1 MNRMISL
8 SVLLA
13 LIMLLGGMLY
23 QVIAPFI
30 LPLFLAAVLAVICQP
45 LHNYFLHKTGQRAA
59 LAAACSTTAL
69 VSIVVVPL
77 VAGTFISAVQL
88 YSLADQHLDGDW
100 HRGLE
105 LLWRRVVS
113 PAVERLRPYVPGGL
127 SEEQMTG
134 FRDQFGANLQ
144 SLAGQIAGR
153 TFKIA
158 SSTVGVFVSWTVA
171 AGMFVTALYYFL
183 ADGPALITAAE
194 VMIPLPVNHQRRLCE
209 RFATVVRAVVTATFL
224 AALIQ
229 GFATAVALQVSG
241 MGHFWIFL
249 SIATVASLI
258 PLVGAWIVWVPCAVF
273 LALQGHWIAASLL
286 AVWGIGVVGMLDNVV
301 KIYVLQNNADLHPLL
316 AFISVVGALQ
326 VLGLWGIFIGPI
338 VASCLFALIQIFNIE
353 LKDLV
358 NERANESRFPP
369 ETVPVPQDKTDLE
382 VERKQVAAAATSS
395 DPAELDK
402 SDLDAK
408 SQPIKKVAIGSRSNS
423 KSKRRRQ

>member
-30 LPLFLAAVLAVICQP
+30 LPLFLAAVLAVMCQP
-45 LHNYFLHKTGQRAA
+45 LNDYFLRKTGQRAA
-59 LAAACSTTAL
+59 WAAACSTAAL

-100 HRGLE
+100 HKGLD

-113 PAVERLRPYVPGGL
+113 PAVERLKPYVPGGL
-127 SEEQMTG
+127 SAEQIDG
-134 FRDQFGANLQ
+134 FKDQFGTNLQ

-153 TFKIA
+153 TFQFA
-158 SSTVGVFVSWTVA
+158 SSTLGVFVSLSVA
-171 AGMFVTALYYFL
+171 AGMFITALYYFL
-183 ADGPALITAAE
+183 ADGPALIAAAE
-194 VMIPLPVNHQRRLCE
+194 VMIPIPVNHQRRLCE

-229 GFATAVALQVSG
+229 GLATAIALQICG

-273 LALQGHWIAASLL
+273 LVLQGHWMAASLL
-286 AVWGIGVVGMLDNVV
+286 AVWGIGVVGMLDNIV

-338 VASCLFALIQIFNIE
+338 VASCLFALIQIFNAE
-353 LKDLV
+353 LKDLA
-358 NERANESRFPP
+358 NERTIESSPPP
-369 ETVPVPQDKTDLE
+369 ETVPVPLAKSDLE
-382 VERKQVAAAATSS
+382 MERKQVASATMGRDSS
-395 DPAELDK
+395 HHNK

-408 SQPIKKVAIGSRSNS
+408 TEQIKKAPIGTRSNT
-423 KSKRRRQ
+423 KSRRRR

>member
-8 SVLLA
+8 TVLLA
-13 LIMLLGGMLY
+13 LILLLGGMLY

-45 LHNYFLHKTGQRAA
+45 LHNYFLRKTGQRAA
-59 LAAACSTTAL
+59 WAAACSTAAL
-69 VSIVVVPL
+69 VAIVVVPL

-113 PAVERLRPYVPGGL
+113 PAVVRLKPYVPGGL
-127 SEEQMTG
+127 SDEQITG
-134 FRDQFGANLQ
+134 FRDQFGENLQ

-153 TFKIA
+153 TFQFA
-158 SSTVGVFVSWTVA
+158 SSTVGAFVSLSVA
-171 AGMFVTALYYFL
+171 GGMFITALYYFL
-183 ADGPALITAAE
+183 SDGPALITAAE

-209 RFATVVRAVVTATFL
+209 RFSTVVRAVVTATFL

-229 GFATAVALQVSG
+229 GLATAIALQVCG

-258 PLVGAWIVWVPCAVF
+258 PLVGAWIVWVPCVVF
-273 LALQGHWIAASLL
+273 LALQGHWIAAFLL
-286 AVWGIGVVGMLDNVV
+286 AVWGIGVVSMLDNTV

-316 AFISVVGALQ
+316 GFISVVGALQ

-338 VASCLFALIQIFNIE
+338 VASCLFALIQIFNTE

-358 NERANESRFPP
+358 NERTIESISPTGTAP
-369 ETVPVPQDKTDLE
+369 LSQDKSEPEGAVACADLGGAKPIQTGQDSLAD
-382 VERKQVAAAATSS
+382 VNVAHRH
-395 DPAELDK
+395 
-402 SDLDAK
+402 DADSLK
-408 SQPIKKVAIGSRSNS
+408 
-423 KSKRRRQ
+423 

>member
-13 LIMLLGGMLY
+13 LIMLLGGILY
-23 QVIAPFI
+23 QVISPFI

-45 LHNYFLHKTGQRAA
+45 MHNYFLHKTGQRAA

-171 AGMFVTALYYFL
+171 AGMFITALYYFL

-229 GFATAVALQVSG
+229 GFATAIALQVCG

-273 LALQGHWIAASLL
+273 LALQGHWVAASLL

-301 KIYVLQNNADLHPLL
+301 KMYVLQNNADLHPLL

-338 VASCLFALIQIFNIE
+338 VASCLFALIQIFNTE

-358 NERANESRFPP
+358 DERTIKSIPTP
-369 ETVPVPQDKTDLE
+369 EPATVPQDVTDP
-382 VERKQVAAAATSS
+382 VAERIQIASATSGS
-395 DPAELDK
+395 DPVHHNK
-402 SDLDAK
+402 FDLDTKAQRTTK
-408 SQPIKKVAIGSRSNS
+408 LPVGTRQNT
-423 KSKRRRQ
+423 KSKRRR

>member
-1 MNRMISL
+1 MNRMVSL

-45 LHNYFLHKTGQRAA
+45 LHNYFLRKTGQRAA

-69 VSIVVVPL
+69 VAIVVVPL

-113 PAVERLRPYVPGGL
+113 PAVERIKPYVPGGF
-127 SEEQMTG
+127 SEERMTE

-171 AGMFVTALYYFL
+171 AGMFITALYYFL
-183 ADGPALITAAE
+183 ADGPALIAAAE

-229 GFATAVALQVSG
+229 GFATALALQVCG
-241 MGHFWIFL
+241 LGHFWIFL

-286 AVWGIGVVGMLDNVV
+286 AVWGIGVVGTLDNVV

-338 VASCLFALIQIFNIE
+338 IASCLFALIQIFNIE

-358 NERANESRFPP
+358 NERTIESIPPP
-369 ETVPVPQDKTDLE
+369 ENVLAPVDKPDSD
-382 VERKQVAAAATSS
+382 VARKQVAHAPTNGDRAEKSTSDS
-395 DPAELDK
+395 GANAERTT
-402 SDLDAK
+402 
-408 SQPIKKVAIGSRSNS
+408 KVPSRPRTNT
-423 KSKRRRQ
+423 KSKRRR